1 MHAFSFSNHRL
12 MPRRERKN
20 QKQAA
25 LQLLALSGVIRP
37 GHVELRYPT
46 SLISRT
52 PNHAQR
58 VTSQH
63 PLIQPF
69 PLRSLERNI
78 GLHLKQIWHRVRSLG
93 MTSQKPAAGQN
104 DRSTCAV

>member
-1 MHAFSFSNHRL
+1 MHAFSFSIHHL

-25 LQLLALSGVIRP
+25 LQLLALSGVVRP
-37 GHVELRYPT
+37 GQVELRYPT
-46 SLISRT
+46 TLISRT
-52 PNHAQR
+52 AYHAQR

-69 PLRSLERNI
+69 PLRSWERNI
-78 GLHLKQIWHRVRSLG
+78 GLHLRQTWHWVRSLG
-93 MTSQKPAAGQN
+93 MASQRPAAGRN
-104 DRSTCAV
+104 DRSTCTV